1 MSKWKKTERVLPPYD
16 APLKIRWRGD
26 RKEYDATMTLLEGAN
41 AWMVGDAPYD
51 YPPDEWRLADN
62 AGRDLFLIGL
72 ARSLPYVGAG
82 IFIGPMLIIFGV
94 SIGWIILAF
103 GLVMWLFTAWTYS
116 AGETMTAKAN
126 SQGGAIAISTLI
138 LIAIAIPSLY
148 FAFLILRF
156 VFAGGPM
163 PAVLE
168 VLFR

>member
-41 AWMVGDAPYD
+41 AWMVDDAPYD
-51 YPPDEWRLADN
+51 YPPDEWRLADK
-62 AGRDLFLIGL
+62 ASRHLFLVGMEKSFPFFGGGL
-72 ARSLPYVGAG
+72 FAGALLGVLG
-82 IFIGPMLIIFGV
+82 IPA
-94 SIGWIILAF
+94 GWLLLAF
-103 GLVMWLFTAWTYS
+103 GVGMWLFTAWTYS

-138 LIAIAIPSLY
+138 LMAIAIPSLY

-168 VLFR
+168 VFFR